1 MTRYRGSDD
10 VVSMTVREAIRRA
23 PVSCRPATPL
33 SAVLQAMHDHG
44 IGSMIVTDANDAPIG
59 IFTIQDV
66 LSRVALTGTAL
77 DAPVSAVMSRGVIT
91 LGPEAG
97 AYEATLAMAGRGI
110 HHIVVVEDGRLA
122 GVVSERD
129 LLVPAESSP
138 RVVSDGIRRAR
149 DADELQRSAGEIRR
163 LARRMLQAGT
173 GAAQVMRTLA
183 TLNDV
188 LSRRIIDLEFEAAG
202 PIAGRWCWISMGSE
216 GRFEQTFSSDQDNAI
231 VFAADAGEGEADA
244 LRERLLPIA
253 ERINRRLDECG
264 FELCRGKI
272 MASSADCCLS
282 VAEWKQRFASWIDR
296 TEPAALLNVTI
307 FFDFRALAGE
317 ADLARDLRA
326 WLSGV
331 VVGEHRFLV
340 QLTRGALENQPPL
353 GLVRDFVFASGASH
367 RLDLK
372 VNGATPFVDAARIF
386 ALATGLGETNTLQR
400 LRGAGERLG
409 FDATEIGAWEEA
421 YQFIQLLRL
430 RGQDEDLAAGRPPG
444 NLVDPDELNELDRR
458 ILKESMRQARRL
470 QERLA
475 HNRKTGSSEFG
486 L

>member
-1 MTRYRGSDD
+1 VTRYRGSDT
-10 VVSMTVREAIRRA
+10 VVSMTVRDAIRRA
-23 PVSCRPATPL
+23 PVSCGPETPL
-33 SAVLQAMHDHG
+33 RAVLSTMHENG
-44 IGSMIVTDANDAPIG
+44 IGSMIVTDANGTPVG

-66 LSRVALTGTAL
+66 LSRVAIAGASL
-77 DAPVSAVMSRGVIT
+77 DAPVSGVMSKGLIT

-110 HHIVVVEDGRLA
+110 HHIVVVENGKLA

-129 LLVPAESSP
+129 LLIPAESSP

-149 DADELQRSAGEIRR
+149 DAGELQRAAGEIRR
-163 LARRMLQAGT
+163 HARRMLQAGT
-173 GAAQVMRTLA
+173 GAAQVTRTLS

-202 PIAGRWCWISMGSE
+202 PIPGRWCWISLGSE
-216 GRFEQTFSSDQDNAI
+216 GRFEQTFSSDQDNGL
-231 VFAADAGEGEADA
+231 VFLADAGEGASEA
-244 LRERLLPIA
+244 LRQRLLPIA
-253 ERINRRLDECG
+253 ERINHRLDECG
-264 FELCRGKI
+264 FELCRGNI
-272 MASSADCCLS
+272 MASSPACCLS

-307 FFDFRALAGE
+307 FFDFRPLAGD

-326 WLSGV
+326 WLAGV
-331 VVGEHRFLV
+331 VLDEHRFLV
-340 QLTRGALENQPPL
+340 QLTRAALENQPPL

-367 RLDLK
+367 KLDLK
-372 VNGATPFVDAARIF
+372 VNGVTPFVDAARVF
-386 ALATGLGETNTLQR
+386 ALATGLTDTNTLQR
-400 LRGAGERLG
+400 LRAAGERLG

-430 RGQDEDLAAGRPPG
+430 RGQDRELAADRPAV

-458 ILKESMRQARRL
+458 ILRESMRQARRL

-475 HNRKTGSSEFG
+475 RNRKTGSTEFG

>member
-1 MTRYRGSDD
+1 VTRYRGSDTI
-10 VVSMTVREAIRRA
+10 VSMTVREAIRRA
-23 PVSCRPATPL
+23 PVSCGPETPL
-33 SAVLQAMHDHG
+33 RTVLKTMHENG
-44 IGSMIVTDANDAPIG
+44 IGSMVVIDANAAPIG

-66 LSRVALTGTAL
+66 LSRVALTGASL
-77 DAPVSAVMSRGVIT
+77 EEPISGVMSRGVIS

-129 LLVPAESSP
+129 LLIPAESSP

-149 DADELQRSAGEIRR
+149 DAGELQRAAGEISRH
-163 LARRMLQAGT
+163 ARRMLQAGT
-173 GAAQVMRTLA
+173 GAAQVMRTLS

-202 PIAGRWCWISMGSE
+202 PIPGRWCWISMGSE
-216 GRFEQTFSSDQDNAI
+216 GRFEQTFSSDQDNGL
-231 VFAADAGEGEADA
+231 VFMADEGEAASEA
-244 LRERLLPIA
+244 LRQRLLPIA

-264 FELCRGKI
+264 FELCRGNI
-272 MASSADCCLS
+272 MASSPACCLS

-296 TEPAALLNVTI
+296 AEPAALLNVTI
-307 FFDFRALAGE
+307 FFDFRALAGD

-326 WLSGV
+326 WLAGV

-340 QLTRGALENQPPL
+340 QLTRAALENQPPL

-367 RLDLK
+367 KLDLK
-372 VNGATPFVDAARIF
+372 VNGVTPFVDAARVF
-386 ALATGLGETNTLQR
+386 ALATGLTETNTLQR

-409 FDATEIGAWEEA
+409 FDATEIGGWEEA

-430 RGQDEDLAAGRPPG
+430 RGQDRELAAQRPAV
-444 NLVDPDELNELDRR
+444 NLVDPDDLNGLDRR